1 MQVLSGAGLFT
12 SPGAGSGVHWV
23 EHLRVSDLSVG
34 TYSVPADAADD
45 QEPHTEDEI
54 YVVTA
59 GRRRWRPPG
68 GRRPSALGPSS
79 TCPPV
84 SRTASP
90 ASPAT
95 WPSWSCSLPPSTHA
109 PVTNQGGPD
118 RAAVRKQRPGWLSR
132 WLALL
137 AAARLAGGGAA
148 GR

>member
-59 GRRRWRPPG
+59 GQ
-68 GRRPSALGPSS
+68 
-79 TCPPV
+79 
-84 SRTASP
+84 
-90 ASPAT
+90 AT
-95 WPSWSCSLPPSTHA
+95 LE
-109 PVTNQGGPD
+109 
-118 RAAVRKQRPGWLSR
+118 
-132 WLALL
+132 
-137 AAARLAGGGAA
+137 AGGGAGAVGPGGGVYGPAHQPPPLPRATRDPAHPGPFAPAADPPARGPPRGA
-148 GR
+148 GGPRDSVRFVAP